1 MRIVGICGRGLEG
14 CGQTK
19 YMIETKKALEY
30 AGHTCDLIVSTDYN
44 FVRKASHEITVAF
57 EGKFADSKFV
67 DKMIEET
74 NKYDLAILFSL
85 PDLKFTD
92 ECKAGF
98 LKYIK
103 ALNIKMIYIVVD
115 HNMDSI
121 RRNACIDESCEKSD
135 LILVHSLNGAMAQY
149 VNSLGLNT
157 PIDYLYTSRDFDEMR
172 KQFWKPVSEM
182 NLKAS
187 TFIGRCAT
195 WKKPSWYIEFSRQ
208 YLNPNGYISTM
219 EGMEKSLAFTTI
231 FYADRHGK
239 DGGWVPGIDMSR
251 YLHSKTTDY
260 DNLTSEKMYV
270 FGVYKFKDCMERL
283 SKVGFGADLYTLDVK
298 KYGKSLEQ
306 CHNDIVA
313 CGCIPI
319 MSRHFGRN
327 CLTLENKPWIEA
339 CPEVIWLDESNFE
352 ECFNKMEM
360 YRKDPVLFDETREKI
375 YEFFKT
381 QGDISIISK
390 KFDEIVNRVAST
402 DSVKRKIKTQMK
414 LW

>member
-1 MRIVGICGRGLEG
+1 
-14 CGQTK
+14 
-19 YMIETKKALEY
+19 
-30 AGHTCDLIVSTDYN
+30 
-44 FVRKASHEITVAF
+44 
-57 EGKFADSKFV
+57 
-67 DKMIEET
+67 
-74 NKYDLAILFSL
+74 
-85 PDLKFTD
+85 
-92 ECKAGF
+92 
-98 LKYIK
+98 
-103 ALNIKMIYIVVD
+103 
-115 HNMDSI
+115 
-121 RRNACIDESCEKSD
+121 
-135 LILVHSLNGAMAQY
+135 
-149 VNSLGLNT
+149 
-157 PIDYLYTSRDFDEMR
+157 
-172 KQFWKPVSEM
+172 M